1 MKIETTDTPENKP
14 RILIVDDEPANVQL
28 LEMLLGHAG
37 LGNFQSTTDSRKV
50 LELYCAWEPD
60 LILLDL
66 SMPHLDGF
74 QVMAQLR
81 AVIPAQSYVPILVL
95 TAAVTPEARRRALT
109 GGANDFLIKPFDVTE
124 VTLRIRNLLETRR
137 LHLDLQH
144 SHASLE
150 LTVQERTQDLENAL
164 AELKSN
170 QQQLLEQE
178 RMRAFGVMAGGVA
191 HDFNNVL
198 SIVLGYGEVVLGDCQ
213 NDPAREQ
220 DAAAMRT
227 IITAAQD
234 GARMV
239 TRLRDFNRPP
249 GSHLAPAQSVDLHL
263 LAGQAVSLTEPLWKA
278 QALKSGLVLNVEVV
292 SAPDLAPVAGDP
304 AELRELL
311 TNLIFNAVH
320 AMPEGG
326 QITVRTRGE
335 GGQVVLEVSDTG
347 TGMTEEVRQRCLE
360 PFFTTKGEK
369 GTGLG
374 LAMVYGI
381 AQRHHAT
388 MDIQS
393 EPGRGTTFCF
403 RFPAQARPTA
413 DGAAPALEGARP
425 LKILVVDDQPFICE
439 ILVLFLA
446 EDCHLAE
453 AVSSGAAAL
462 ECLSRDRYDLIITD
476 QAMPEMT
483 GLQLATAVAA
493 LAPETRV
500 ILLTGFGAD
509 EFPNHGAG
517 AIDLVVSKPVTKEA
531 LRQAIAKVAARDEPA
546 ATRKRQAAA
555 PARPHTTAQ
564 SAAEETVEAGTVE
577 LTDFALSPARRSDST
592 YSASEKDSSLP
603 PPWELSLE
611 HAL

>member
-1 MKIETTDTPENKP
+1 MNIETTDTRETAP
-14 RILIVDDEPANVQL
+14 RILIVDDEPANVKL
-28 LEMLLGHAG
+28 LEMLLGHSG
-37 LGNFQSTTDSRKV
+37 LGNFQSTTDPRKV
-50 LELYCAWEPD
+50 LALYCEWEPD

-95 TAAVTPEARRRALT
+95 TATATSEAKRRALT
-109 GGANDFLIKPFDVTE
+109 GGANDFLTKPFDATE
-124 VTLRIRNLLETRR
+124 VTLRIKNLLETRR
-137 LHLDLQH
+137 LHLELQH

-164 AELKSN
+164 AALKSN
-170 QQQLLEQE
+170 QQELIEQE
-178 RMRAFGVMAGGVA
+178 RLRAFGVMAGGVA

-198 SIVLGYGEVVLGDCQ
+198 SIVLGYGEVVLGRCHD
-213 NDPAREQ
+213 DPAREQ
-220 DAAAMRT
+220 DAAALRT

-239 TRLRDFNRPP
+239 TRLREFNRPP
-249 GSHLAPAQSVDLHL
+249 GGHRAPSLSIDLHL
-263 LAGQAVSLTEPLWKA
+263 LAEQAVSLTEPLWKA

-326 QITVRTRGE
+326 LITVRTRGD
-335 GGQVVLEVSDTG
+335 GGQVVLEVTDTG

-374 LAMVYGI
+374 LAMVGGI

-413 DGAAPALEGARP
+413 DGATPALEEARP

-462 ECLSRDRYDLIITD
+462 ECLSRDRYDLLITD

-483 GLQLATAVAA
+483 GSQLATAVAA
-493 LAPETRV
+493 LSPETRV

-509 EFPNHGAG
+509 EFPSEGA
-517 AIDLVVSKPVTKEA
+517 AVIDLVVSKPVTKEA
-531 LRQAIAKVAARDEPA
+531 LRQAIAKVAARDRPE
-546 ATRKRQAAA
+546 ATRKRLAEA
-555 PARPHTTAQ
+555 PAQPLKTVP
-564 SAAEETVEAGTVE
+564 SAEARTEE
-577 LTDFALSPARRSDST
+577 LTDFTLSQAHHCESNL
-592 YSASEKDSSLP
+592 SASEKSHSLP
-603 PPWELSLE
+603 LRRELSLE
-611 HAL
+611 AVL